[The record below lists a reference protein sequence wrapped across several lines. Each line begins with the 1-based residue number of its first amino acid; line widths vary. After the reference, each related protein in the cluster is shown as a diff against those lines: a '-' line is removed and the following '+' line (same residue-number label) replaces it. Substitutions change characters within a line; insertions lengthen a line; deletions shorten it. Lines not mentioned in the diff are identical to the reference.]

1 MLDCVIASA
10 KIVAVKRFS
19 FSHPTTLHPS
29 TIQAPL
35 KNKKLAKQCFLP
47 LPHRFST
54 QSSQLSHFAVETGY
68 LVSLYIRNFIFYVI
82 YNFRISFNFHSNFNI
97 FLRNIW
103 GYLGRP
109 WSLRWCFLWRTL
121 ILVAQSSILDF
132 VVVLAASLDIN
143 CLYMYCMIGANSLF
157 IEFVNMT

>member
-1 MLDCVIASA
+1 MSDCVIASA
-10 KIVAVKRFS
+10 KIVAVKRFN

-68 LVSLYIRNFIFYVI
+68 LVSLYIRNFIFYFI
-82 YNFRISFNFHSNFNI
+82 YNFIISFNFHSNFNI

-103 GYLGRP
+103 GYLGLQ
-109 WSLRWCFLWRTL
+109 WSLEWDFLGRRL
-121 ILVAQSSILDF
+121 RLNAESSILDF
-132 VVVLAASLDIN
+132 VVVLVISLDIN
-143 CLYMYCMIGANSLF
+143 CLYVLL
-157 IEFVNMT
+157 